1 MAPLVVNVYYSNATS
16 AIWRSVIETNHFKSL
31 GTRTKR
37 AKTGGVWR
45 YGDMDQ
51 PAYRDGIPLG
61 RRQSNAPARFVLGG
75 ALQEGPREEIPHVVL
90 LPTSHR
96 LRKFLTSQANDEQE
110 RQQSRNP
117 AIIALVKT
125 GGRMRNA

>member
-1 MAPLVVNVYYSNATS
+1 ML
-16 AIWRSVIETNHFKSL
+16 
-31 GTRTKR
+31 RTLDFDF
-37 AKTGGVWR
+37 AV
-45 YGDMDQ
+45 
-51 PAYRDGIPLG
+51 
-61 RRQSNAPARFVLGG
+61 APARRSLETLGFSSGG
-75 ALQEGPREEIPHVVL
+75 ATSGAIRREEFPHVA
-90 LPTSHR
+90 HR

>member
-1 MAPLVVNVYYSNATS
+1 
-16 AIWRSVIETNHFKSL
+16 
-31 GTRTKR
+31 
-37 AKTGGVWR
+37 
-45 YGDMDQ
+45 MDQ

>member
-1 MAPLVVNVYYSNATS
+1 MLIDLIFDGSYLPIFSSVMAL
-16 AIWRSVIETNHFKSL
+16 IKRQRL

-96 LRKFLTSQANDEQE
+96 LRKILTSQANDEQE

-117 AIIALVKT
+117 AFVALVKT